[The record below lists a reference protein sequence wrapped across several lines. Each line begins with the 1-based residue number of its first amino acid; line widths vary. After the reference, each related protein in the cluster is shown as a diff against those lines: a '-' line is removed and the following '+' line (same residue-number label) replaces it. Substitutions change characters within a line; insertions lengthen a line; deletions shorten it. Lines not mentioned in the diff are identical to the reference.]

1 MQIKGMGL
9 PEYKRMES
17 VLNEAMQEAYQEGL
31 EGNKRDFLQECADDL
46 NTHNAPQET
55 RVLFQQ
61 LAEMQ
66 QANYR
71 QGLRDREC
79 SKSSAHG
86 GNRDV

>member
-1 MQIKGMGL
+1 MLINEMN
-9 PEYKRMES
+9 PSEYRRMEA

-66 QANYR
+66 QANYK
-71 QGLRDREC
+71 QGLKDRE
-79 SKSSAHG
+79 KEEAQYA
-86 GNRDV
+86 